1 MIHLGPLAAVDV
13 RDQVGKEAATPPL
26 EACQSSCN
34 DFFAQFSF
42 AVIADAAATAEATI
56 VRAFVGLCYSFWTC
70 VNIVVMGVAWP

>member
-1 MIHLGPLAAVDV
+1 MNHRGPLAAVDV
-13 RDQVGKEAATPPL
+13 RDQVGKEAAMQPS

-42 AVIADAAATAEATI
+42 AVIADAATAEAII

-70 VNIVVMGVAWP
+70 INIVMGVAWP